1 MKNILNSGESN
12 NKSKK
17 FGDFRQG
24 ISKFFYLC
32 FAGFL
37 VIISSVLI
45 FTAQPADAIDEIKIT
60 YDGLNIPIAIA
71 DLVTFAETG
80 EQSEQLKS
88 LFLTANATQEN
99 IDTVREILNYKLE
112 VEADFVNTLLESRYG
127 KIGVEEF
134 SRYFSPDSNVSQVTN
149 DIIDTVNRMIS
160 DGEISFLEM
169 VQEFKWTD
177 KIVIDAKGIE
187 TFFVETIDLAKRGL
201 DFLKAQPQV
210 QKLFCE

>member
-1 MKNILNSGESN
+1 MKNIFNSGKLN

-17 FGDFRQG
+17 IADLKQR
-24 ISKFFYLC
+24 ISKFFYL
-32 FAGFL
+32 FLAGFL
-37 VIISSVLI
+37 AIISSVLI

-60 YDGLNIPIAIA
+60 YESINIPIAIA

-88 LFLTANATQEN
+88 LFLTANASQEN
-99 IDTVREILNYKLE
+99 IDRVREILNYKLE
-112 VEADFVNTLLESRYG
+112 VEADFVNNLLESRYG
-127 KIGVEEF
+127 KLGLEEF
-134 SRYFSPDSNVSQVTN
+134 SRYFAPDSNVSQITN
-149 DIIDTVNRMIS
+149 DIIDTVNQMIS

>member
-1 MKNILNSGESN
+1 MKNIFNSGESN

-24 ISKFFYLC
+24 ISKFFYLF

-37 VIISSVLI
+37 AIISSVLI

-127 KIGVEEF
+127 KLGVEEF
-134 SRYFSPDSNVSQVTN
+134 SRYFAPDSNVSQVTN

>member
-1 MKNILNSGESN
+1 MKNIFNSGESS
-12 NKSKK
+12 NKSKN
-17 FGDFRQG
+17 FADFNQG
-24 ISKFFYLC
+24 ISKFFYLF

-37 VIISSVLI
+37 AIISSVLI

-60 YDGLNIPIAIA
+60 YDGLNIPIVIA

-127 KIGVEEF
+127 KLGVEEF
-134 SRYFSPDSNVSQVTN
+134 SRYFTPDSNVSQITN
-149 DIIDTVNRMIS
+149 DIIDTVNQMIS

-187 TFFVETIDLAKRGL
+187 TFFVETIDFAKRGL